1 MADIK
6 KKIIITGGAGF
17 IGFNLAK
24 KLLKKNFKIIIWDN
38 LSRGKHDSHFK
49 KLIKNKNV
57 KFIKKDLTKKIFSK
71 EKGIKYI
78 FHLAGSVGVQNIN
91 DNPLDAFLNNVITC
105 KNIIKFNSL
114 QQKKSKIVLFS
125 TSEVYSPLIKKNK
138 VKFPIKEL
146 NNILIENEI
155 IPRDSY
161 YLSKI
166 FNEKLV
172 QLSKNDYLIIRP
184 HNIYG
189 PRMGYSH
196 VIPELIKKIFLEKK
210 KITKKSLVFSPQHK
224 RAFCYIDDAIEQ
236 IVSLALNSKANNQIF
251 NIGNMKQEIK
261 IIDLAKKIKNL
272 IFKKSNL
279 INGQITNGSPLRR
292 VPNMNK
298 TIKKTKI
305 KEFVNLDKGLFQTI
319 NWYLND
325 IKKKY
330 EK

>member
-166 FNEKLV
+166 FNEKLL
-172 QLSKNDYLIIRP
+172 QLSKTNYLIMRP

-196 VIPELIKKIFLEKK
+196 VIPELIEKMLLEKK
-210 KITKKSLVFSPQHK
+210 KLKKNTVVYSPFHK
-224 RAFCYIDDAIEQ
+224 RAFCYIDDAVEQ
-236 IVSLALNSKANNQIF
+236 IIALTLKNNNNNKIF
-251 NIGNMKQEIK
+251 NIGNMKEEIK
-261 IIDLAKKIKNL
+261 IIDLAKKIKKL
-272 IFKKSNL
+272 VFKKSSL
-279 INGQITNGSPLRR
+279 IKGKITSGSPTRR
-292 VPNMNK
+292 VPCMKK
-298 TIKKTKI
+298 TIQETKI
-305 KEFVNLDKGLFQTI
+305 SNFTNIDLGLSTTV
-319 NWYLND
+319 NWY
-325 IKKKY
+325 IKNINKN

>member
-1 MADIK
+1 VAIN
-6 KKIIITGGAGF
+6 KKIVITGGAGF
-17 IGFNLAK
+17 IGYYLAK
-24 KLLKKNFKIIIWDN
+24 KLVKNNFQIIIWDN
-38 LSRGKHDSHFK
+38 LSRGKYDFYFK
-49 KLIKNKNV
+49 NLIKHKNI
-57 KFIKKDLTKKIFSK
+57 KFVRKDLSKKITSNI
-71 EKGIKYI
+71 KGIKYI
-78 FHLAGSVGVQNIN
+78 FHCAGSVGVENIN
-91 DNPLDAFLNNVITC
+91 QNPLNAFLNNTLAC
-105 KNIIKFNSL
+105 KNVIRFSNKL
-114 QQKKSKIVLFS
+114 KEKSKIILFS

-138 VKFPIKEL
+138 VKFPIKEE
-146 NNILIENEI
+146 NDILIENKI

-210 KITKKSLVFSPQHK
+210 KITKKSSVFSPQHK

-236 IVSLALNSKANNQIF
+236 IVSLALNPKANNQIF
-251 NIGNMKQEIK
+251 NIGNMTQEIK

-272 IFKKSNL
+272 VYKKSNL
-279 INGQITNGSPLRR
+279 INGQITKGSPLRR

-305 KEFVNLDKGLFQTI
+305 KKFINLDKGLFQTI